1 MTRVSEFFFNGRI
14 GRTLGLLLFFIGLLR
29 YRVYEYENGVVLG
42 RWSYSFSL
50 LILVVGLLLF
60 VAIVE
65 SWKARRRQVS
75 HAVSLGSVLVDCAI
89 LSWGCAYVWDAM
101 QAADNGHRIADLNL
115 FGSIMLILLALAAAQ
130 SM

>member
-75 HAVSLGSVLVDCAI
+75 HAVSLG
-89 LSWGCAYVWDAM
+89 
-101 QAADNGHRIADLNL
+101 
-115 FGSIMLILLALAAAQ
+115 
-130 SM
+130 